1 LSSFKQAGF
10 SVSTSSPLSSN
21 LQQRLI
27 TGFLVAG
34 VALAMVFWGG
44 WAWVAFVVFVFLTG
58 FQELTVLMRAKDIR
72 PSQVIVLTVGLMLI
86 LLAGAGKERYFPEVL
101 TTGVIA
107 SFIRLLFRD
116 PDPKGSIADIG
127 ATLLGIFYTAYLP
140 AHFIL
145 LREMGRD
152 ISSSIPWEQPGFGYL
167 VFTVFVVS
175 LSDIGAYF
183 AGKRFGKNLLYPAI
197 SPKKTREGAWIGLVC
212 GVLGGQIVANFI
224 QFSWDHALILSIL
237 LVIIGQLG
245 DLSESLLK
253 RDAGIKDSG
262 ALLKGHGGI
271 LDRVDSFIF
280 SGAVCYY
287 YVHWVVLQQGLMQ
300 DMLHLLSRMPLP

>member
-1 LSSFKQAGF
+1 MFSVNQAGLF
-10 SVSTSSPLSSN
+10 VSTSSPPSSN
-21 LQQRLI
+21 LKQRLI
-27 TGFLVAG
+27 TGFTVAG
-34 VALAMVFWGG
+34 VALALVFWGG
-44 WAWVAFVVFVFLTG
+44 WAWVGFVVFVFLTG
-58 FQELTVLMRAKDIR
+58 FQELTVLMRAKEIR

-145 LREMGRD
+145 LREMGRET
-152 ISSSIPWEQPGFGYL
+152 SSSIPWEQPGFGYL
-167 VFTVFVVS
+167 IFTVFVVS
-175 LSDIGAYF
+175 LSDVGAYF
-183 AGKRFGKNLLYPAI
+183 AGKRFGKKLLYPAI
-197 SPKKTREGAWIGLVC
+197 SPKKTREGALVGLLC
-212 GVLGGQIVANFI
+212 GVLGGQIVAHFI
-224 QFSWDHALILSIL
+224 QFSWTHALILSIL

-287 YVHWVVLQQGLMQ
+287 YIHWVVLQQGLVQ
-300 DMLHLLSRMPLP
+300 DMLQLLSRSPLP